1 MATNV
6 KVIVHRGTH
15 QIGGCCTEIATKNTK
30 ILIDLGM
37 SLPNGDIENLSI
49 EGVTTG
55 DLNCD
60 GILITHYHG
69 DHIGELKNILPK
81 VPVFTG
87 KSTKEIMSAYKK
99 HMGKSFLGDMS
110 PDDVRTIQ
118 DGKSFNIGDIMI
130 TPIQS
135 DHSSFQPY
143 MFLLE
148 TGGKR
153 ILHTGDFRLHGQH
166 YDRIMSRLR
175 ELGNVDLL
183 ITEGTT
189 LTRTGENW
197 TEEKVKTYLSGLLKE
212 NKYCFLLTS
221 SGNIDRISQ
230 FAQCI
235 QRGKYFLMD
244 DFQKQLLDIAMSND
258 SQCQNDFKKALVYGD
273 NLKAKIEERGFGMI
287 VRANAR
293 FEKLLRYYMDEH
305 KDDSCLIYSMWT
317 GYLEISA
324 IKDFVDIAGKKR
336 RTVHSSGHVVLQD
349 LNEMIN
355 MLNPGRI
362 LFIHTES
369 STDTIQIDLK
379 ERIVNLKDNEELNLG

>member
-1 MATNV
+1 MATDV

-15 QIGGCCTEIATKNTK
+15 QIGGCCTEIATKNTR
-30 ILIDLGM
+30 ILIDFGM
-37 SLPNGDIENLSI
+37 SLPNGDNENLSI

-55 DLNCD
+55 DINCD

-69 DHIGELKNILPK
+69 DHIGELKNILSE
-81 VPVFTG
+81 VPVYMG
-87 KSTKEIMSAYKK
+87 EATKEIVAAYKK
-99 HMGKSFLGDMS
+99 HMGKSFLSDMS
-110 PDDVRTIQ
+110 LDDVRLIQ
-118 DGKSFNIGDIMI
+118 DGVPFRIGDVMI

-148 TGGKR
+148 AGGKR
-153 ILHTGDFRLHGQH
+153 IIHTGDFRLHGKH
-166 YDRIMSRLR
+166 YERIMSRLR
-175 ELGNVDLL
+175 ELGAVDLL

-189 LTRTGENW
+189 LTRTEDNW
-197 TEEKVKTYLSGLLKE
+197 TEEKVKAVFSELLNKY
-212 NKYCFLLTS
+212 KYCFLLTS
-221 SGNIDRISQ
+221 SGNIDRISG

-235 QRGKYFLMD
+235 KWGKYFLMD
-244 DFQKQLLDIAMSND
+244 DFQRQLLNIAMSND

-273 NLKAKIEERGFGMI
+273 NLKAKIEKQGFGMI

-293 FEKLLRYYMDEH
+293 FEKILRYYMDEH

-324 IKDFVDIAGKKR
+324 IEEFVDIAGENKHI
-336 RTVHSSGHVVLQD
+336 VHSSGHVVLQD

-355 MLNPGRI
+355 MLNPERI

-369 STDTIQIDLK
+369 SSDTIHIDLK
-379 ERIVNLKDNEELNLG
+379 ERIINLEDNEEMNLI